1 MKHEWVH
8 TGISTHDGVEGTAEI
23 ICIACKMTASFL
35 RSTRAE
41 DNVPGDPRNRTD
53 CRGVAWHERNRKA
66 SRERLKRL
74 LELGLCQTCGVNPR
88 AKGDGGETLSR
99 CESCRLEHNEGEKLR
114 KGMAGETTDRYT
126 DRETQKQS
134 FAYGNTHMANGS
146 ITREIVAEE
155 AGKLAVEGE
164 ASTLVVPQVGLST
177 TQVGL
182 SNEQIADIAIV
193 ISAKGEANGK
203 T

>member
-8 TGISTHDGVEGTAEI
+8 TGISAHDGVEGTAEI

-74 LELGLCQTCGVNPR
+74 REQGLCQACGIRPRVN
-88 AKGDGGETLSR
+88 ETR
-99 CESCRLEHNEGEKLR
+99 CETCRDEHAEGGRLR
-114 KGMAGETTDRYT
+114 KSVERHSDVIPGT
-126 DRETQKQS
+126 
-134 FAYGNTHMANGS
+134 NGVTS
-146 ITREIVAEE
+146 EGLTNEEIA
-155 AGKLAVEGE
+155 
-164 ASTLVVPQVGLST
+164 T
-177 TQVGL
+177 
-182 SNEQIADIAIV
+182 IAIQ
-193 ISAKGEANGK
+193 INAETK
-203 T
+203 